1 VETDAFTLAA
11 AAPPACG
18 EAPLSAAFD
27 ELRQRS
33 ILLWKHLHADISI
46 NEFRA
51 AQAVQHSPYWPF
63 PQFITTQDDP
73 SRAYSDLII
82 LTTLATRLQ
91 NIDQVRERSW
101 AHAIATWP
109 AHPGPADPGYIHS
122 QDPWDDPELFVPE
135 EDGASGDA
143 D

>member
-1 VETDAFTLAA
+1 MSRGPRPSLCSFHKL
-11 AAPPACG
+11 
-18 EAPLSAAFD
+18 PLSS
-27 ELRQRS
+27 Q
-33 ILLWKHLHADISI
+33 DISI
-46 NEFRA
+46 NEYRA
-51 AQAVQHSPYWPF
+51 AQPVQHSPYWPF

-73 SRAYSDLII
+73 SRAYSDLIN

-91 NIDQVRERSW
+91 NIDQVRERAW

-135 EDGASGDA
+135 EDGAGSDA